1 MKALVFLRLFLIIF
15 ISHIFFRRREQ
26 HAVIRL
32 VTAISVHKFS
42 SKKAL
47 CSLSS
52 WKIIDLYKESSFSA
66 VYRRATAAG
75 TVSRVPGRSTCIGH
89 TKDELRRPYDGR
101 VMIIWMLPLGSGAGG
116 KQKRYENV
124 LKTYWKR
131 SPLTPDRQGSAEAYL
146 AAPFL
151 FRFYLPPVPPFL
163 FCLPGLVWV
172 EIKNATKT
180 IKPFF
185 NQLSG

>member
-1 MKALVFLRLFLIIF
+1 MLFDVLLSFMLLFILLSYLRKAGPYRARRGAGTSIFGAYFFKKLVF
-15 ISHIFFRRREQ
+15 SPPTAKFRPREQ

-32 VTAISVHKFS
+32 ATAIWTHKFS

-52 WKIIDLYKESSFSA
+52 WKIIDLYKESSFST

-116 KQKRYENV
+116 RGGARTRRRRRKKKGQMK
-124 LKTYWKR
+124 KT
-131 SPLTPDRQGSAEAYL
+131 
-146 AAPFL
+146 
-151 FRFYLPPVPPFL
+151 
-163 FCLPGLVWV
+163 
-172 EIKNATKT
+172 N
-180 IKPFF
+180 
-185 NQLSG
+185 